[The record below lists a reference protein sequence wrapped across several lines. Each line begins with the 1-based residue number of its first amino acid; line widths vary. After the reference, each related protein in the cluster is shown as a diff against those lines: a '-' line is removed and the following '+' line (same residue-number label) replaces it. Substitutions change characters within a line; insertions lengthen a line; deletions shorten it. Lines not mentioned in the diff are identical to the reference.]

1 MSKTLS
7 ELRVQIDALDL
18 ELLALL
24 NRRAGLAHEV
34 GELKNTEGSVVFRPE
49 REAMVLRRV

>member
-34 GELKNTEGSVVFRPE
+34 GEIGRAHV
-49 REAMVLRRV
+49 